1 MINNLESIESMES
14 LREDLWEK
22 IWNEKHELKGLMTMR
37 DTWVNRM
44 GDDKDKARNRMDI
57 ELKTDKIKML
67 LKSYA
72 LITGEISRLCQL

>member
-22 IWNEKHELKGLMTMR
+22 IWNEKHELQGLLRMR
-37 DTWVNRM
+37 ETWVNRM
-44 GDDKDKARNRMDI
+44 GDQQDKFNNQLNID
-57 ELKTDKIKML
+57 LKTDKIKML